1 MTKLLELCLAGHLPL
16 KNRNVNYF
24 GLSKVLETLRK
35 HLSKRNRFSETGP
48 AVISVPVHQFLYR
61 GLMWLPQSPNNKED
75 EHLSHSSVKSYFV
88 FLKKGFLKKSII
100 SGAIFKRAALTLE
113 SRDLVSSGQ
122 IMHHFKL

>member
-1 MTKLLELCLAGHLPL
+1 MGI
-16 KNRNVNYF
+16 
-24 GLSKVLETLRK
+24 RK

-75 EHLSHSSVKSYFV
+75 EHLSHPSVKSYLI
-88 FLKKGFLKKSII
+88 LKKKKSII
-100 SGAIFKRAALTLE
+100 SGAISKRAALTLE

-122 IMHHFKL
+122 TTHHFKL